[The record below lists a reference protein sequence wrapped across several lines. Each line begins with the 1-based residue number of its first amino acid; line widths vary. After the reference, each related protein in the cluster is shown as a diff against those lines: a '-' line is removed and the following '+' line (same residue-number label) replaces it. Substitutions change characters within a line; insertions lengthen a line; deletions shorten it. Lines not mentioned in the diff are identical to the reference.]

1 MGPGYVND
9 DKFIVLI
16 GYPIG
21 FMPMM
26 SCPLCGKM
34 SSIERYNPNIFADD
48 IFIVEVSG
56 LGRGRGFEV
65 TNRGSIFSAHYR
77 MDPIID
83 RTLGDL
89 RDRTLD
95 ILNILD
101 ERGIIRENE
110 LLERMHQRRVQRF
123 MRYGS

>member
-1 MGPGYVND
+1 M
-9 DKFIVLI
+9 
-16 GYPIG
+16 
-21 FMPMM
+21 
-26 SCPLCGKM
+26 
-34 SSIERYNPNIFADD
+34 ERYNPNHFADD

-65 TNRGSIFSAHYR
+65 TNKASIFSPHSR

-95 ILNILD
+95 ILNMLD
-101 ERGIIRENE
+101 ERGIISENE
-110 LLERMHQRRVQRF
+110 LVERMHERRVQRL

>member
-1 MGPGYVND
+1 
-9 DKFIVLI
+9 
-16 GYPIG
+16 
-21 FMPMM
+21 
-26 SCPLCGKM
+26 M
-34 SSIERYNPNIFADD
+34 SSIERHNPNYFADD

-83 RTLGDL
+83 RALNDL

-95 ILNILD
+95 ILNMLD
-101 ERGIIRENE
+101 ERGVVRETE
-110 LLERMHQRRVQRF
+110 LVERMHQRRVQRLIQYRF
-123 MRYGS
+123 